1 MKTGY
6 PKMKMAPPKMKMGYL
21 KMKMAPPKMKMGYL
35 KMKMTPLKMKMRGVF
50 AVVHRPRQKLY
61 QRWREEPSE
70 DNPNLLP
77 VGDGFGFVFFYAY
90 PNFNS
95 KVDRI
100 VR

>member
-50 AVVHRPRQKLY
+50 AVVHRPRKKLY
-61 QRWREEPSE
+61 QRWS
-70 DNPNLLP
+70 DTI
-77 VGDGFGFVFFYAY
+77 
-90 PNFNS
+90 FN
-95 KVDRI
+95 
-100 VR
+100 